1 MKNIKISNNI
11 WKQLRVLR
19 NNLGFKHYSPVIQW
33 LFEHQSLPDIT
44 NDEIPRI
51 KSRPM
56 QFSEKHVSSLE
67 EKTNGIPTAEDR
79 SLQSWSFPEEKDNEN
94 TECDYDEKSSQNP
107 EENIDIDP
115 LQNLYERIDEAYKQL
130 CILKGEYQNDQDE
143 DQEPICDVTLEELS
157 ERVREVENHVIDFIQ
172 GKGYS
177 SFIGHCHR
185 CNHAF
190 EIALTDFP
198 AALLCPECGYVFAL
212 TIRERLRLD

>member
-11 WKQLRVLR
+11 WKELRGLR
-19 NNLGFKHYSPVIQW
+19 DKLGYKHYSPVIQW
-33 LFEHQSLPDIT
+33 LFDHQSLPDMA
-44 NDEIPRI
+44 NDEILEI
-51 KSRPM
+51 KP
-56 QFSEKHVSSLE
+56 QPVQILEKHVSLPE
-67 EKTNGIPTAEDR
+67 GKINGMPNAEDR
-79 SLQSWSFPEEKDNEN
+79 SLQSPFFPEEKDNEI
-94 TECDYDEKSSQNP
+94 TECDYDEKSSQNL
-107 EENIDIDP
+107 EEKIDIDP
-115 LQNLYERIDEAYKQL
+115 LQNLYERIDEAYIQL

-212 TIRERLRLD
+212 TIRERLSLD

>member
-1 MKNIKISNNI
+1 MKNIKVSNNI

-51 KSRPM
+51 KSRPV
-56 QFSEKHVSSLE
+56 QVPEKQVSLLE
-67 EKTNGIPTAEDR
+67 GKINGIPTAEDR
-79 SLQSWSFPEEKDNEN
+79 SLQSPFFPEKGNEN
-94 TECDYDEKSSQNP
+94 TECDYDKKPLQNL

-115 LQNLYERIDEAYKQL
+115 LQNLHERIDEAYKQL
-130 CILKGEYQNDQDE
+130 CILKGEYQNDRDE
-143 DQEPICDVTLEELS
+143 DQEPICNVTLEELS

-177 SFIGHCHR
+177 SFIGHCHK

-190 EIALTDFP
+190 EIALTGFP